1 MYIKNRFNYNEA
13 MGVEACTQSLCDLA
27 LRFGE
32 GGDDS
37 MSRPF
42 GVALL
47 LAGNDKK
54 KGMLVSNQHMSHH
67 L

>member
-1 MYIKNRFNYNEA
+1 

-54 KGMLVSNQHMSHH
+54 KGKHLIIVTVS
-67 L
+67 